1 MENKEY
7 KEALAEA
14 AVMAKD
20 NSKREALAEM
30 IIEWVQPGHI
40 INDLVSIFLNTRA
53 LKPGD
58 QLVKRTRKGV
68 KVHTLV
74 PGQIPLKHEIT
85 VSDRM
90 NYVLDYADVAVHAS
104 EWELAR
110 GDIGT
115 VEEIRASMMAYLR
128 DYFQAKV
135 ISALTSVWTAT
146 NTANNYATVATT
158 LTDTVLKAGMD
169 YINQT
174 TSGVRAIVG
183 TREALNPITTFGA
196 FWKTS
201 DASPVSWPVNDNINE
216 IMKTGW
222 LGYYYGAPVVAL
234 QQSWDYPDTWNKMV
248 NKSEV
253 LIIGNEVGE
262 FITYGD
268 VQTKQYTDPKP
279 TPPDWNLEIYQGFGL
294 IVDNAMGLYRIHIC

>member
-14 AVMAKD
+14 ANMAKD
-20 NSKREALAEM
+20 NAKREALAEM
-30 IIEWVQPGHI
+30 IVEWVQPGHI
-40 INDLVSIFLNTRA
+40 IPDLVSLFLNTRS
-53 LKPGD
+53 LNPGD
-58 QLVKRTRKGV
+58 QLVKRTRKGI
-68 KVHTLV
+68 KVSTLV
-74 PGQIPLKHEIT
+74 PGSIPLKHEIT
-85 VSDRM
+85 ISDRM

-135 ISALTSVWTAT
+135 ISALTSIWTAT

-201 DASPVSWPVNDNINE
+201 DASPVSWPVNSNIDE
-216 IMKTGW
+216 IMRTGW
-222 LGYYYGAPVVAL
+222 LGYYYGAPIIAL
-234 QQSWDYPDTWNKMV
+234 QQSWDYPDTWNKMI

-268 VQTKQYTDPKP
+268 AQTKQYTDMKP
-279 TPPDWNLEIYQGFGL
+279 TPPDWNLEIYQGFGM
-294 IVDNAMGLYRIHIC
+294 IIDNAMGLYRIHIS